1 MLTYIFMWRRY
12 RFLSKFYWF
21 QRWRMH
27 KWWHVLFIAPKFWNK
42 KCARCPIHA
51 VYIFTMPCV
60 LHCCWHLQQQTAAPS
75 PRLSKS
81 SWYYLYS
88 LYIRWQEIFKNHV
101 EHDRLSLLYTR
112 IINSPTFE
120 FLIVRALFFLLL
132 LLLAFDTRHERE
144 TVYKYGK
151 WKSKGGVSR
160 EAWWKL
166 MRVISF
172 SKELI

>member
-120 FLIVRALFFLLL
+120 FLIVRALFFFFFFFSHLTHV
-132 LLLAFDTRHERE
+132 TREKLFINTGNGRA
-144 TVYKYGK
+144 G
-151 WKSKGGVSR
+151 GGVSR